1 MAQDKKK
8 SGGNGVL
15 IFLGILILAAMIA
28 VILGFCTNWYR
39 DWTRFG
45 IGGEQQEEQLP
56 DETPDGEEGEQ
67 QTPDDGQEEQLP
79 DETPDDGQE
88 EQLPDETPDGE
99 EGEQQT
105 PDDGQE
111 PEDEAAG
118 NAVGSE

>member
-1 MAQDKKK
+1 MAQGRKTN
-8 SGGNGVL
+8 GGNGVL
-15 IFLGILILAAMIA
+15 IVLGILILAAMIA

-79 DETPDDGQE
+79 DETPD
-88 EQLPDETPDGE
+88 GE

-111 PEDEAAG
+111 PADEAACD
-118 NAVGSE
+118 AVRSE

>member
-1 MAQDKKK
+1 MAQGRKTN
-8 SGGNGVL
+8 GGNGVL
-15 IFLGILILAAMIA
+15 IVLGILILAAMIA
-28 VILGFCTNWYR
+28 LILGFCTNWYR

-88 EQLPDETPDGE
+88 EQETEETPKE

-105 PDDGQE
+105 PDNGQE
-111 PEDEAAG
+111 EQLPDEAAG
-118 NAVGSE
+118 DQIK

>member
-1 MAQDKKK
+1 MAQGKKK

-15 IFLGILILAAMIA
+15 IVLGILILAAMIA

-88 EQLPDETPDGE
+88 EQETEETPKE

-105 PDDGQE
+105 PDNGQE
-111 PEDEAAG
+111 EQLPDEAAG
-118 NAVGSE
+118 DQIK

>member
-1 MAQDKKK
+1 MAQGRKTN
-8 SGGNGVL
+8 GGNGVL
-15 IFLGILILAAMIA
+15 IVLGILILAAMIA
-28 VILGFCTNWYR
+28 LILGFCTNWYR

-67 QTPDDGQEEQLP
+67 QTPDDGQEP
-79 DETPDDGQE
+79 ADEM
-88 EQLPDETPDGE
+88 PDGE

-111 PEDEAAG
+111 PADEAAG
-118 NAVGSE
+118 DQIK

>member
-1 MAQDKKK
+1 MAQGKKK

-15 IFLGILILAAMIA
+15 IVLGILILAAMIA

-39 DWTRFG
+39 DWTQFG
-45 IGGEQQEEQLP
+45 IGGGEQQEEQLP
-56 DETPDGEEGEQ
+56 DETPDEEEGEQ
-67 QTPDDGQEEQLP
+67 QTPDDGQEP
-79 DETPDDGQE
+79 ADEM
-88 EQLPDETPDGE
+88 PDGE

-111 PEDEAAG
+111 PADEAAG